1 MAGSGAALTRASG
14 ALSKIQS
21 LSTGLAS
28 RTTGA
33 DGASHIASSD
43 TVGGALWTTM
53 TGFVNALLGGAVSAS
68 APTRAQMIA
77 NQIPAA
83 VTTIQTS
90 GYALPGDGGAAIY
103 VRSAVA
109 LTDGSSFQSAEGAWW
124 QIAFQIHMHVKMFGA
139 VGGNAAGPTDD
150 TAALL
155 AASAFMKAH
164 CWNAGGST
172 DIKMATLHLGAGRF
186 KLTKSVDFTSS
197 GFGSSLGFNVVG
209 DGPYSTIIYSHL
221 TEAYP
226 VLDFS
231 GNSHSAAKN
240 LAIFQQA
247 GCMATAGL
255 ARLSVPP
262 DPLGYEAFDEDLN
275 IQMLTCPGIVSTVDL
290 HKLNRIW
297 SQGTYGG
304 VFGGG
309 SGLGIASKFQ
319 TVISNSDLTMLRL
332 NDCTFLGGLPLYLT
346 GCNSVLATGCY
357 MTPVAGYTN
366 PITIDGGVAAGV
378 VINPVIGTV
387 GLGNYQFI
395 GCRTENQDNS
405 GARNIMHCFAISP
418 TSTGVGSF
426 IYSLDISGVFEN
438 TSAAGQSASSSI
450 VYTNTNGSIGS
461 LKINGQAGG
470 TLCPVLKLTGPCGN
484 TSYDIKWM
492 TAIPLGTVSGKTS
505 SRVDLGVVFTPT
517 DFNTLSNA
525 GIGSV
530 AGNYNSYAQKSITD
544 WAFSP
549 ASPATVVAEC
559 AAVNLAV
566 VNTAYVGGSGTATV
580 SSVTVPANI
589 LHVTPGRMPRSLDIE
604 LPIQATGA
612 YTQTLSLMVTGNAV
626 GGGTVTATIATIAL
640 TTQVSGKV
648 RCVLRNIASTTGQ
661 LGCYAEFL
669 MGTQSAAGVNNSVST
684 LDWTQA
690 FTVNLLVN
698 SDTAAA
704 VLVSGFITGLLR

>member
-366 PITIDGGVAAGV
+366 PITIDGGVATGV

-418 TSTGVGSF
+418 TSTGVGS
-426 IYSLDISGVFEN
+426 
-438 TSAAGQSASSSI
+438 
-450 VYTNTNGSIGS
+450 
-461 LKINGQAGG
+461 
-470 TLCPVLKLTGPCGN
+470 
-484 TSYDIKWM
+484 
-492 TAIPLGTVSGKTS
+492 
-505 SRVDLGVVFTPT
+505 
-517 DFNTLSNA
+517 
-525 GIGSV
+525 
-530 AGNYNSYAQKSITD
+530 
-544 WAFSP
+544 
-549 ASPATVVAEC
+549 
-559 AAVNLAV
+559 
-566 VNTAYVGGSGTATV
+566 
-580 SSVTVPANI
+580 
-589 LHVTPGRMPRSLDIE
+589 
-604 LPIQATGA
+604 
-612 YTQTLSLMVTGNAV
+612 
-626 GGGTVTATIATIAL
+626 
-640 TTQVSGKV
+640 
-648 RCVLRNIASTTGQ
+648 
-661 LGCYAEFL
+661 
-669 MGTQSAAGVNNSVST
+669 
-684 LDWTQA
+684 
-690 FTVNLLVN
+690 
-698 SDTAAA
+698 
-704 VLVSGFITGLLR
+704 